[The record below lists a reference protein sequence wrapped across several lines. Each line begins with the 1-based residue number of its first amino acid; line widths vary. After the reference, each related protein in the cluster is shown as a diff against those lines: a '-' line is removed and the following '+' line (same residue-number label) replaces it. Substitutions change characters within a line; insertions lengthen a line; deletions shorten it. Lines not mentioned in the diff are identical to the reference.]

1 MIVTHTQREREAET
15 QAEGEAGSMH
25 QKPDVGFDPGSPESR
40 PGPKAGA
47 KPLRHPGIPLSFSFY
62 SLFPSFFLYSF
73 SFFSFL
79 SFFLSSLFL
88 LFPIQFLFGHSALRK
103 MTRRK
108 TSPQKKESETVV
120 SPTELQNLDNNLMS
134 ESKFRSTI
142 IQLLVALE
150 KSIKDSRD
158 FMTAEF

>member
-1 MIVTHTQREREAET
+1 MDKFQGKSRNLKYTESEDTPHVFFIYDCFPH
-15 QAEGEAGSMH
+15 
-25 QKPDVGFDPGSPESR
+25 PFSPF
-40 PGPKAGA
+40 
-47 KPLRHPGIPLSFSFY
+47 SFFSFFFY
-62 SLFPSFFLYSF
+62 SLFSFFLPLF
-73 SFFSFL
+73 FAFFSFL

-88 LFPIQFLFGHSALRK
+88 LFPIQFVFGHSALSK

-120 SPTELQNLDNNLMS
+120 SPTELQNLDYNSMS

-150 KSIKDSRD
+150 K
-158 FMTAEF
+158 A